1 MTAQFLKTV
10 RVWSAIALLLS
21 IGVCTTHA
29 YAGPGQ
35 KLPTGITDPKAIQ
48 ELTPMQGT
56 PQQVNVS
63 VKVVEFQARK
73 GVESGL
79 SLFYARR
86 NTIRPYGRVATA
98 GVGSGNGSITTA
110 DLTFPTD
117 AESAI
122 TVFLD
127 KITTGNGE
135 IEMVL
140 QALADENNAFIL
152 SRPRVMVMVGEST
165 PTEIKT
171 VRENPYAR
179 PTVVGTTV
187 VNATDFRDTGVT
199 LWVWV
204 RKVIDDDGDWH
215 TTNDTY
221 VQLYVVADVKER
233 GQDEVIAFDARFGA
247 SQQTI
252 APSFLSRRIDTKVWV
267 RHGEVLVLGGLFR
280 NQDLRSIET
289 VPWMHKAENV
299 AVGLAERVVPGNF
312 LGTPLSS
319 TLGARDVE
327 SQRRELV
334 FFIKSE
340 IWRPAYTVV
349 DEFALF
355 DDLEDEPKERRSPA
369 DVIEDVLEGISDTSE
384 DIAEGVSGRESTDRV
399 GESLGS
405 RP

>member
-1 MTAQFLKTV
+1 MKSQIYISVNTW
-10 RVWSAIALLLS
+10 RLLGLFVMGLP
-21 IGVCTTHA
+21 IVLYA
-29 YAGPGQ
+29 DAGPGP
-35 KLPTGITDPKAIQ
+35 KLPTGITDPKAI
-48 ELTPMQGT
+48 EVWTPAAGT

-73 GVESGL
+73 GAESGL

-98 GVGSGNGSITTA
+98 GVGSGNGAITTA

-152 SRPRVMVMVGEST
+152 SRPRVMVMVGEDT

-215 TTNDTY
+215 TTDDTY

-247 SQQTI
+247 SQQVI

-280 NQDLRSIET
+280 NQDLRSIDT

-340 IWRPAYTVV
+340 IWRAAYTVV

-355 DDLEDEPKERRSPA
+355 DDLDDEPKERRSPA

-384 DIAEGVSGRESTDRV
+384 DIAEGVSGRKNTNKID
-399 GESLGS
+399 ESLGT

>member
-1 MTAQFLKTV
+1 MMNVQRKYTAATGVITVLFLGL
-10 RVWSAIALLLS
+10 IAS
-21 IGVCTTHA
+21 PIAG
-29 YAGPGQ
+29 AGPGP
-35 KLPTGITDPKAIQ
+35 KLPTGVAAEADIAPIA
-48 ELTPMQGT
+48 PAPGS

-98 GVGSGNGSITTA
+98 GVGSGNGAITTA

-127 KITTGNGE
+127 KISTGNGE

-152 SRPRVMVMVGEST
+152 SRPRVMVMVGEAT

-171 VRENPYAR
+171 VQENPYAR

-187 VNATDFRDTGVT
+187 INATDFRDTGVT

-204 RKVIDDDGDWH
+204 RKVIDDDGDWS
-215 TTNDTY
+215 TTDDTY

-233 GQDEVIAFDARFGA
+233 GQDEVIAFDPRFGA
-247 SQQTI
+247 SQQVS

-280 NQDLRSIET
+280 NQDLRSVDTI
-289 VPWMHKAENV
+289 PWMSKAENV
-299 AVGLAERVVPGNF
+299 TVGLAERLIPGNF

-327 SQRRELV
+327 QQRRELV

-340 IWRPAYTVV
+340 IWRAAYTVV

-355 DDLEDEPKERRSPA
+355 DETDEAPKERRSPT
-369 DVIEDVLEGISDTSE
+369 DVIESVLEGISDTSE
-384 DIAEGVSGRESTDRV
+384 GIVDGVSGRKGKSKID
-399 GESLGS
+399 ESLGE

>member
-1 MTAQFLKTV
+1 MW
-10 RVWSAIALLLS
+10 RVASAVAILS
-21 IGVCTTHA
+21 LCPIYA
-29 YAGPGQ
+29 YAGAGD
-35 KLPTGITDPKAIQ
+35 KVPTGIAAMTDIVEQP
-48 ELTPMQGT
+48 PGPGT

-98 GVGSGNGSITTA
+98 GVGSGNGAITTA

-127 KITTGNGE
+127 KISTGNGE

-171 VRENPYAR
+171 VQENPYAK

-187 VNATDFRDTGVT
+187 INATDFRDTGVT

-204 RKVIDDDGDWH
+204 RKVIDDDGDWQ
-215 TTNDTY
+215 TTDDTY
-221 VQLYVVADVKER
+221 VQLYVVADVTER
-233 GQDEVIAFDARFGA
+233 GQDEVIAFDPRFGA
-247 SQQTI
+247 SQQVS

-280 NQDLRSIET
+280 NQDLRTIDT
-289 VPWMHKAENV
+289 VPWMSKAENV
-299 AVGLAERVVPGNF
+299 AVGVAERIVPGNF

-319 TLGARDVE
+319 TLGGRDVE
-327 SQRRELV
+327 EQRRELV

-349 DEFALF
+349 DEFSLF
-355 DDLEDEPKERRSPA
+355 DDEEAPKERRKPT
-369 DVIEDVLEGISDTSE
+369 DIIEDVLEGISGTSE
-384 DIAEGVSGRESTDRV
+384 NIVDGVSGRPGRSKID
-399 GESLGS
+399 ESLGD

>member
-1 MTAQFLKTV
+1 LCAF
-10 RVWSAIALLLS
+10 
-21 IGVCTTHA
+21 
-29 YAGPGQ
+29 AGPGP
-35 KLPTGITDPKAIQ
+35 KVPVGIAAPENIETLPPAA
-48 ELTPMQGT
+48 GT

-73 GVESGL
+73 GTESGL

-86 NTIRPYGRVATA
+86 NTIRPYGRVATN
-98 GVGSGNGSITTA
+98 GVGTGNGAITTA

-127 KITTGNGE
+127 KISTGNGE
-135 IEMVL
+135 IEVVL

-152 SRPRVMVMVGEST
+152 SRPRVMVMVGDPV

-171 VRENPYAR
+171 VQENPYAK
-179 PTVVGTTV
+179 PTVVGQTV
-187 VNATDFRDTGVT
+187 SNATDFRDTGVT

-215 TTNDTY
+215 TTDDTY
-221 VQLYVVADVKER
+221 VQLWVVAEVKER
-233 GQDEVIAFDARFGA
+233 GQDEVIAFDPSLGA
-247 SQQTI
+247 SQQVS
-252 APSFLSRRIDTKVWV
+252 APSFLSRKIDTKVWV

-280 NQDLRSIET
+280 NQDLRSIDT
-289 VPWMHKAENV
+289 MPWMSKAENV
-299 AVGLAERVVPGNF
+299 AVGVAERFVPGNF

-319 TLGARDVE
+319 TLGGRDVE

-349 DEFALF
+349 DEFSLF
-355 DDLEDEPKERRSPA
+355 DDDEEEPKERRSPT
-369 DVIEDVLEGISDTSE
+369 DVIEDVLGGISDTSE
-384 DIAEGVSGRESTDRV
+384 SIAEGVSGRKSTDKRDD
-399 GESLGS
+399 SLGE
-405 RP
+405 RPR